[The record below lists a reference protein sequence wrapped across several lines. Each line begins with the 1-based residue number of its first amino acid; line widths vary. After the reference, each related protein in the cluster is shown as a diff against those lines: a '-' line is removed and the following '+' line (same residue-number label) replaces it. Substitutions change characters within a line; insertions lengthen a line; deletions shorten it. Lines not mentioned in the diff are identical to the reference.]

1 MPARPRA
8 NLACL
13 PRTAH
18 HEFIGIQHGNT
29 RRAAR
34 TDAPDRVLVLPDC
47 RSIRAGLYELGYQAA
62 EIAAIENAPPP
73 VQPAIESIR
82 PMGGNGPAHRL
93 VHLTEGEVI
102 GELNVPRLGVKAI
115 VVQGDSQSVLRRAV
129 GHIPDTSLP
138 GQLGNVVLAGHR
150 DTFFRPLRGIR
161 AGDFISLKT
170 AGGDFQYQVQSTT
183 IVAPSHTE
191 VLRSSGDNMLT
202 LITCFPFY
210 YVGAAPDRFVVRA
223 RQIGSPPG

>member
-1 MPARPRA
+1 MSLSAYSTEIPAGPLVRMLRIA
-8 NLACL
+8 YWCFLIAGASALAY
-13 PRTAH
+13 TSYVTGVAH
-18 HEFIGIQHGNT
+18 
-29 RRAAR
+29 
-34 TDAPDRVLVLPDC
+34 
-47 RSIRAGLYELGYQAA
+47 GYQAA

-170 AGGDFQYQVQSTT
+170 AGGNFQYQVQSTT

-223 RQIGSPPG
+223 RQIGPPPG